1 MLFIL
6 FTKHLPYSWYQH
18 RRECLI
24 GARSDFHLRNEHS
37 SHEHSNAIFTDKNSR
52 VVAPCEPKPTT
63 QLYLVE
69 PSRRWKPQVLWSWI
83 LCQYFY
89 IDLRNLH
96 SSRRKQTVTS
106 HFSCK
111 RVCHIIF
118 CQIDVYHLQLIL
130 SNTTKLHDIRD
141 NFL

>member
-1 MLFIL
+1 MLSKLNRFGLALKQVTKYSNFSGVICNKKIFHMLFIL

-18 RRECLI
+18 GRECLI
-24 GARSDFHLRNEHS
+24 GARSDFHLRNEYS

-83 LCQYFY
+83 LC
-89 IDLRNLH
+89 
-96 SSRRKQTVTS
+96 
-106 HFSCK
+106 
-111 RVCHIIF
+111 
-118 CQIDVYHLQLIL
+118 
-130 SNTTKLHDIRD
+130 
-141 NFL
+141 